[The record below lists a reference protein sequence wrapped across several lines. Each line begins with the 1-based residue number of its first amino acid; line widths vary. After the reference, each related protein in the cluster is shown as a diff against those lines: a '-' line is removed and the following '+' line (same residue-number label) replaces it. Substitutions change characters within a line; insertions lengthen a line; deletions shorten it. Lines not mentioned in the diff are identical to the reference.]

1 MEKIIEKIF
10 ENWEGNKII
19 DGAGYVREKFKTHKQ
34 INSCMCSSIFA
45 SVEGEI
51 TDSGNY
57 ACHAGLAM
65 DLYKGNKLA
74 YILSG
79 THHLY
84 PRQPGIEVVH
94 HMIDWLIN
102 HSPYRNA
109 YVLKDM
115 EIIKKLGILVLDPD
129 QKQNYMVSALQA
141 TRAWTE
147 HFNVSKL
154 WYELVQAGIHPVIAY
169 VLGYYIRIGEDKTL
183 SVNRLSHC
191 EWNSNKGDGALVS
204 FLKETPDTN
213 VISSFRASRSY
224 YGSYKIWPDKPLNTE
239 KEKLFLMNPEGKLE
253 NLKDRG
259 VKTVNNNPFAK
270 AKKINYENNIGVV
283 KLVDFIAYIKDEYE
297 PTILE
302 VAKNG

>member
-10 ENWEGNKII
+10 ENWEGGKINGGGY
-19 DGAGYVREKFKTHKQ
+19 DGNSLKTPEQ
-34 INSCMCSSIFA
+34 INGYMCSSIFA
-45 SVEGEI
+45 STEGTI
-51 TDSGNY
+51 RDSGNY
-57 ACHAGLAM
+57 VCHAGLGM
-65 DLYKGNKLA
+65 GYYEGNKLA

-84 PRQPGIEVVH
+84 PHQPGIEIVH
-94 HMIDWLIN
+94 HMVDWLIN

-115 EIIKKLGILVLDPD
+115 EIIKKLGILILDPD
-129 QKQNYMVSALQA
+129 QKQNYMASALQA

-147 HFNVSKL
+147 HSNVSKL

-191 EWNSNKGDGALVS
+191 EWNSDKRDGALVS
-204 FLKETPDTN
+204 FLKETPN
-213 VISSFRASRSY
+213 IKGINSFRASRSY
-224 YGSYKIWPDKPLNTE
+224 YGSYKIWSDSPLNIE
-239 KEKLFLMNPEGKLE
+239 KEKLLLMNLEDKLE
-253 NLKDRG
+253 TLKNKEARI
-259 VKTVNNNPFAK
+259 VKKNPFAK
-270 AKKINYENNIGVV
+270 AKKIKNEDDEGVV
-283 KLVDFIAYIKDEYE
+283 KLVNFIAYIKDEYE
-297 PTILE
+297 PAILE